1 MKNLGEKIAISI
13 MFGFF
18 TLFVAFLIGTEYKAS
33 HATGTEIKLG
43 IVSEPKTV
51 QVEARGS
58 YKVVIESC
66 NPFAV
71 TIDHEENLSGV
82 PQNTEGTYCYGS
94 YYKIE
99 ETLTAKEIAITSGG
113 PSITLTAEV
122 PLGTTVGYTEEETA
136 SVKHEINVIA
146 GLIWV
151 VLVLIILFLL

>member
-1 MKNLGEKIAISI
+1 MKNLGEKITVSI
-13 MFGFF
+13 VLGLF
-18 TLFVAFLIGTEYKAS
+18 TLFVAWLIGTEYNAS

-43 IVSEPKTV
+43 IVSEPKIV
-51 QVEARGS
+51 QIEARGS

-66 NPFAV
+66 NPFAI
-71 TIDHEENLSGV
+71 TIDHEKSLSGV
-82 PQNTEGTYCYGS
+82 PQNTEGTYCYES

-122 PLGTTVGYTEEETA
+122 PLGTTVSYSEEDTA
-136 SVKHEINVIA
+136 KAKHEIKVIA

-151 VLVLIILFLL
+151 LLVLVVLFLL